1 MAKLITK
8 YHKTNIA
15 ALVLII
21 VGVMVGWQSVQYGLG
36 SLSRMGS
43 GFFPLVLGI
52 LLVLFAVMLW
62 WHDNTDCELG
72 ADSSTF
78 RSVVLT
84 LLGFV
89 AIALLIERWGM
100 APAVIIAVPFFCYAD
115 RKRSLRTVMPI
126 VIGILVLCYT
136 IFIWLLEMNIAFW

>member
-8 YHKTNIA
+8 NHKTNIA

-21 VGVMVGWQSVQYGLG
+21 VGVMIGWQSVQYGLG

-43 GFFPLVLGI
+43 GFFPLVLAI
-52 LLVLFAVMLW
+52 LLVFFAVMTW

-72 ADSSTF
+72 ADLSTS
-78 RSVVLT
+78 RSVILT

-100 APAVIIAVPFFCYAD
+100 ALAVIIAVPLFCYAD
-115 RKRSLRTVMPI
+115 QKRSLRTVAPI
-126 VIGILVLCYT
+126 VMGILVLCYT
-136 IFIWLLEMNIAFW
+136 IFIWFLEMNISF

>member
-1 MAKLITK
+1 MAELITK
-8 YHKTNIA
+8 HHKTNIA

-52 LLVLFAVMLW
+52 LLVLFAVMIW
-62 WHDNTDCELG
+62 WHDSTHCELG
-72 ADSSTF
+72 VDLSTS
-78 RSVVLT
+78 RSVILT

-89 AIALLIERWGM
+89 AIALSLERLGM

-115 RKRSLRTVMPI
+115 RKRSLKTVAPI
-126 VIGILVLCYT
+126 VIGILGLCYT
-136 IFIWLLEMNIAFW
+136 IFIWLLEINISFW